1 MEKPFLKA
9 CRGEPVGF
17 TPIWLNR
24 QAGRYMPEYH
34 QVKGDLPSLAF
45 FKHPERAAKA
55 TLDAQRILGV
65 DAAILFADLL
75 PILEPMGL
83 RLDYKPGLGP
93 VFDNPVRTEADIAAL
108 AVAPAAEATPY
119 IAATIGNV
127 LADLPPN
134 VALIG
139 FAGAPFTLAS
149 YAVEGA
155 GSRNYRFIKTMMHQA
170 PALWERLLGK
180 LVEQLASYLDLQISA
195 GVEAVQLFDT
205 WVGCLSVGDFR
216 RHVLPHTE
224 RLIRADFAPGIRTC
238 RSSTSA
244 PATGHLLARRGGPWN
259 RMSSPWTGVLP
270 LGPTWQDLGCRAVQG
285 NLDPTVLCADRA
297 AIAREAQGVLDS
309 AAGRPGHIFN
319 LGHGIVPETP
329 VDHVKFLVDYVHE
342 HG

>member
-1 MEKPFLKA
+1 MRSAFSAWMRPSSSPTC
-9 CRGEPVGF
+9 CRF
-17 TPIWLNR
+17 WSR
-24 QAGRYMPEYH
+24 W
-34 QVKGDLPSLAF
+34 
-45 FKHPERAAKA
+45 
-55 TLDAQRILGV
+55 
-65 DAAILFADLL
+65 
-75 PILEPMGL
+75 GL
-83 RLDYKPGLGP
+83 SWTTSPALGP

-108 AVAPAAEATPY
+108 AVAPASEATPY
-119 IAATIGNV
+119 IAATIRNI

-155 GSRNYRFIKTMMHQA
+155 GSRNYRFIKTMMHEA
-170 PALWERLLGK
+170 PALWSRLLSK

-195 GVEAVQLFDT
+195 GVDAVQLFDT

-224 RLIRADFAPGIRTC
+224 RLIKRIRAQHPEVPIIYFGTGN
-238 RSSTSA
+238 
-244 PATGHLLARRGGPWN
+244 GHLLPDVAGLEPDVIALDWR
-259 RMSSPWTGVLP
+259 LP
-270 LGPTWQDLGCRAVQG
+270 LGPTWQSLGSRAVQG
-285 NLDPTVLCADRA
+285 NLDPMVLCADRA
-297 AIAREAQGVLDS
+297 AIAREAKGVLDS

-329 VDHVKFLVDYVHE
+329 VDHVKYLVDYVHE